1 MNGGAL
7 SVNKIHEKAAAVI
20 LAGYPGQQGG
30 NAVADVIFGDCNP
43 AGRLPVTYYKSIDQ
57 IPAFENYDMQGKTYR
72 YFSQEP
78 LYPFGYGLSYTTF
91 KYSNL
96 VMPEK
101 AEAGLPV
108 KVQVTV
114 TNSGKYDGEE
124 VVQLYLTDE
133 KASTPRPV
141 RQLEGFERISLKQG
155 ESKTVEFTIQPG
167 QFSIINKKGKRVI
180 EPGWFTVSTGGKQPG
195 FKGYLDPQFTQVLT
209 QRIRLTGKEVPFE
222 N

>member
-1 MNGGAL
+1 MSGTDFKLLGQDHQKLKEAVRAAEKADAVILVLGLSQRLEGEEMPIKIKGFSGGDRTDLNLPEMQEELFETVAATGKPVIVVLMNGGAL

-57 IPAFENYDMQGKTYR
+57 IPAFENYDMLGKTYR

-101 AEAGLPV
+101 AEP
-108 KVQVTV
+108 
-114 TNSGKYDGEE
+114 
-124 VVQLYLTDE
+124 
-133 KASTPRPV
+133 
-141 RQLEGFERISLKQG
+141 I
-155 ESKTVEFTIQPG
+155 
-167 QFSIINKKGKRVI
+167 
-180 EPGWFTVSTGGKQPG
+180 TG
-195 FKGYLDPQFTQVLT
+195 
-209 QRIRLTGKEVPFE
+209 
-222 N
+222 

>member
-167 QFSIINKKGKRVI
+167 QFSIINKKEKESSNRVGSLFQQEASNRASRVI
-180 EPGWFTVSTGGKQPG
+180 SILSSHRFLRNES
-195 FKGYLDPQFTQVLT
+195 D
-209 QRIRLTGKEVPFE
+209 
-222 N
+222 